1 MLRSVLFE
9 QAAKRQVLSCMK
21 IRQGELRKNGTDEMQ
36 QGSLK
41 DATLKHCAC
50 SKLKKK
56 SRLRGELQKR
66 YIQ

>member
-21 IRQGELRKNGTDEMQ
+21 IRQGELRKNGTGEMQ

-41 DATLKHCAC
+41 DATLKHCPC
-50 SKLKKK
+50 SKLKKESIK
-56 SRLRGELQKR
+56 LQKR